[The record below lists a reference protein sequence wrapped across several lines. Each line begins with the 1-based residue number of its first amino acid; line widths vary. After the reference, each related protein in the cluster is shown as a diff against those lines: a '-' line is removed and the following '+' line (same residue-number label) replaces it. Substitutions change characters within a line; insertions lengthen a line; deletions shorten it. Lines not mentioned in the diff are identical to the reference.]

1 MEKKYDSKGR
11 EITKISRECEKLV
24 IQMMKETGVGSA
36 EFDLIH
42 LVRHH
47 PGISQKEISKE
58 LNMDKGAVAKRV
70 KNLEEK
76 GYLKRVVNPDDH
88 RSALIYASDEAQQLK
103 YSKTYVETF
112 FYEWLLEGISHEDKE
127 TFISILDVLYN
138 RSKKE
143 SRSGFPHVK
152 KMLQENKYEE

>member
-1 MEKKYDSKGR
+1 MEKKYDSEGR
-11 EITKISRECEKLV
+11 KITKIARECEKLV
-24 IQMMKETGVGSA
+24 IQMMKKTGVGSA

-47 PGISQKEISKE
+47 PGISQKEISQQ

-76 GYLKRVVNPDDH
+76 GYLKREVNPDDH

-112 FYEWLLEGISHEDKE
+112 FYEYLLEGISNEDSE
-127 TFISILDVLYN
+127 AFMRILDALYM

-152 KMLQENKYEE
+152 KMLQENSHEE